1 MGLMIKE
8 LLKKRLMDRTD
19 IINFFIK
26 KYGYFSYLEI
36 GVNLIQHN
44 FDKVIAP
51 NKTGVDPNPNLS
63 GIEFRMTSNNFFIEN
78 NKTFDIIFI
87 DGLHH
92 ADQVYEDIKNSIN
105 VLNDGGVI
113 ILHDCCPTNE
123 KMQLVPQIEIGEWTG
138 DVWKAFI
145 KYRTET
151 TKYNMFVINTDF
163 GVGIIKKSNDEV
175 KPLILKDELSY
186 DDLVKNRIEW
196 LNLINTDEIEL
207 TLNKYGI

>member
-1 MGLMIKE
+1 MIKE